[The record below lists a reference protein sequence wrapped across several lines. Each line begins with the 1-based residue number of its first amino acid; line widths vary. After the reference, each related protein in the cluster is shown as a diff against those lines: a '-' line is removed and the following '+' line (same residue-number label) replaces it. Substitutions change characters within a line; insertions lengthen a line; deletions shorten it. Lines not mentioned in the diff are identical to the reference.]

1 MRKTLPIPGA
11 LALLLL
17 AALPARA
24 AGPYVID
31 VMLPLTGGAA
41 FLGKG
46 EQQSLE
52 LVEKVVNDTGGIK
65 GEKLELVF
73 HDDQSNPQ
81 ISVQLTNGLIAKK
94 PAVILGSSLVA
105 SCRAM
110 APLMAN
116 GPVEYCFSPGIHPE
130 NGYVFSASIS
140 TLDLIAASVRYLRLK
155 GWTRL
160 ALMFSSDATGQ
171 DAENGVK
178 AALAL
183 PENKDMQ
190 VVATVHFGITDVSVA
205 AQLETVKAANPQAFI
220 AWSTGTPIGTIFQ
233 GIVQAGL
240 DVPVVTTA
248 GNMTY
253 AQMKQ
258 YAAFLPKELL
268 IAAPRWVEKDQSRL
282 PPGVV
287 AAHKVYFGAFAKAG
301 IRPDQSNDLAWD
313 AAMTTIAAL
322 RKFGPGA
329 TAEQV
334 RDFIAGQKDL
344 PGVDGIYDF
353 VKVPQRGLD
362 ISDGVVTRWSPK
374 ADTWE
379 PVSKAGGAPL

>member
-1 MRKTLPIPGA
+1 MKALPLSGA
-11 LALLLL
+11 LALTLV
-17 AALPARA
+17 ASLPAQA
-24 AGPYVID
+24 ADTYVID

-46 EQQSLE
+46 EQQSLQLAE
-52 LVEKVVNDTGGIK
+52 GVINDTGGIA

-81 ISVQLTNGLIAKK
+81 ISVQLTNSLLAKK
-94 PAVILGSSLVA
+94 PAVIMGSSLVA

-110 APLMAN
+110 APLMQN

-130 NGYVFSASIS
+130 PGYVFSASIS
-140 TLDLIAASVRYLRLK
+140 TYDLIAASVRYLRLK
-155 GWTRL
+155 GWKRI

-178 AALAL
+178 AALAA

-190 VVATVHFGITDVSVA
+190 IATTVHFNINDVSVS
-205 AQLETVKAANPQAFI
+205 AQLETVKAANPQALI

-233 GIVQAGL
+233 AILQAGL

-258 YAAFLPKELL
+258 YASFLPKELL
-268 IAAPRWVEKDQSRL
+268 LGAPQWVVKDDSRL
-282 PPGVV
+282 PAGIA
-287 AAHKVYFGAFAKAG
+287 AAHKLYFGAFAKAG
-301 IRPDQSNDLAWD
+301 IRPDQSNDLPWD
-313 AAMTTIAAL
+313 AVMSVVAAL
-322 RKFGPGA
+322 RKYGPGA
-329 TAEQV
+329 TATQV
-334 RDFIAGQKDL
+334 RDFIAGQSHL
-344 PGVDGIYDF
+344 AGIDGIYDF
-353 VKVPQRGLD
+353 IKVPQRGLD
-362 ISDGVVTRWSPK
+362 IGDGVMTRWSK
-374 ADTWE
+374 SDDTWI
-379 PVSKAGGAPL
+379 PVSSAGGAPL

>member
-1 MRKTLPIPGA
+1 MRQAPWLGA
-11 LALLLL
+11 LALLLG

-24 AGPYVID
+24 AEPYTID

-46 EQQSLE
+46 EQASLGLAE
-52 LVEKVVNDTGGIK
+52 GVVNDTGGIK
-65 GEKLELVF
+65 GQPLHLEF

-81 ISVQLTNGLIAKK
+81 ISVQLVNSLMARK

-110 APLMAN
+110 APLMQD

-130 NGYVFSASIS
+130 KGYVFSASIS

-155 GWTRL
+155 GLTRV

-178 AALAL
+178 MALAL
-183 PENKDMQ
+183 PENEAMK
-190 VVATVHFGITDVSVA
+190 VVALVHFNITDVSVA

-220 AWSTGTPIGTIFQ
+220 AWSTGTPIATIFQ

-268 IAAPRWVEKDQSRL
+268 IAAPQWVVKDNAQL
-282 PPGVV
+282 PPGIV
-287 AAHKVYFGAFAKAG
+287 AAHKLYFGAFAKAG
-301 IRPDQSNDLAWD
+301 IRPDQSSDLPWD
-313 AAMTTIAAL
+313 ATMTVVSAL
-322 RKFGPGA
+322 RKYGPGA

-334 RDFIAGQKDL
+334 RDFIAGQTDL
-344 PGVDGIYDF
+344 AGVDGIYNF
-353 VKVPQRGLD
+353 VKIPQRGLD
-362 ISDGVVTRWSPK
+362 ISDGVITHWSPK
-374 ADTWE
+374 DDTWI

>member
-1 MRKTLPIPGA
+1 VALSGA
-11 LALLLL
+11 LALLV
-17 AALPARA
+17 AATLPARA

-52 LVEKVVNDTGGIK
+52 LAEGVVNGTGGIK
-65 GEKLELVF
+65 GEKLQLEF

-81 ISVQLTNGLIAKK
+81 IAVQLANSLIARK
-94 PAVILGSSLVA
+94 PAVLMGSSLVA

-110 APLMAN
+110 APLMQD
-116 GPVEYCFSPGIHPE
+116 GPVEFCFSPGIHPDK
-130 NGYVFSASIS
+130 GYVFSASIS

-190 VVATVHFGITDVSVA
+190 VVATAHFNITDVSVA
-205 AQLETVKAANPQAFI
+205 AQLETVRAANPQAFI

-240 DVPVVTTA
+240 DVPTVTTA

-268 IAAPRWVEKDQSRL
+268 IAAPQWVVKNRAQL
-282 PPGVV
+282 APGIA
-287 AAHKVYFGAFAKAG
+287 AAHKVYFGAFEKAG
-301 IRPDQSNDLAWD
+301 VRPDQSSDLPWD
-313 AAMTTIAAL
+313 AMMTTVAAL
-322 RKFGPGA
+322 RKYGLGA
-329 TAEQV
+329 SATQV
-334 RDFIAGQKDL
+334 RDFIAGQTAL
-344 PGVDGIYDF
+344 AGVDGIYDF
-353 VKVPQRGLD
+353 VKIPQRGLD
-362 ISDGVVTRWSPK
+362 ISDGVVTRWSRK
-374 ADTWE
+374 DDTWE